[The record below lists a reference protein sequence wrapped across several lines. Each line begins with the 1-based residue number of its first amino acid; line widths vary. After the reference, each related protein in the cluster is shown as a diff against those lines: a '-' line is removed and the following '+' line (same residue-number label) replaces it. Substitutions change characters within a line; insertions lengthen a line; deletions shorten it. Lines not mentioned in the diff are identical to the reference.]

1 MVLNACDRTGSAP
14 RAKRLQLSRHT
25 HIINIGFDLLFNA
38 APSYLRVP
46 PITGAEVD
54 DQTGEWT
61 ALAAGRRARG

>member
-1 MVLNACDRTGSAP
+1 MPVTEQEAAP
-14 RAKRLQLSRHT
+14 RTKRLQLSRHT

-38 APSYLRVP
+38 APSYFRVP